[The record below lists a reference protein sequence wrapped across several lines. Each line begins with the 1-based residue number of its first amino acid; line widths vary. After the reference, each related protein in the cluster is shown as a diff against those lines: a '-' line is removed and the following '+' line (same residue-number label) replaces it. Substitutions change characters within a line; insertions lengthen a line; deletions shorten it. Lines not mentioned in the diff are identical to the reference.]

1 MRGRG
6 VYIDM
11 RREIPWVVARR
22 YAAAYEADIA
32 AAVLGAAGIEAR
44 VSGRDVVGIFGP
56 GFGGATAQGVELLVP
71 EDRLAEVDEVLAE

>member
-1 MRGRG
+1 MSMKH
-6 VYIDM
+6 D
-11 RREIPWVVARR
+11 IPWVVARR
-22 YAAAYEADIA
+22 YGAVYEADIA

-71 EDRLAEVDEVLAE
+71 ADQLAEAEEVLAE

>member
-1 MRGRG
+1 MTSDIR
-6 VYIDM
+6 
-11 RREIPWVVARR
+11 WVVARR
-22 YAAAYEADIA
+22 YGAAYEADIA

>member
-1 MRGRG
+1 MGMEHKVR
-6 VYIDM
+6 
-11 RREIPWVVARR
+11 WVVARR
-22 YAAAYEADIA
+22 YGAAYEAEVA

-56 GFGGATAQGVELLVP
+56 GFAGATAHGVELLVP